1 MGRRLRL
8 FGCLVA
14 AAVIT
19 EEFEIG
25 PWLAAPLT
33 ALALRFGLQLDARRW
48 LRRGLTALV
57 VALALVAGMRM
68 LAGIPYVTVSAFSP
82 DGHALAELVE
92 TDFLIDRHFEVRLT
106 TWWLG
111 ALPRRRILFRSP
123 DEGPRGGER
132 LLWSRD
138 SRYVL
143 LVGPNLFAVPD
154 ACLASGDKL
163 YLLVD
168 TPTGLIRANAV
179 QTRHAR
185 FSLEDIRGRDFVVPL
200 APGTHEQHQPHRCS
214 VSS

>member
-1 MGRRLRL
+1 MGRRLWL

-14 AAVIT
+14 AVVIT

-25 PWLAAPLT
+25 PWLAALL
-33 ALALRFGLQLDARRW
+33 AVLALRFGLQLDPRRW

-68 LAGIPYVTVSAFSP
+68 LAGIPYVALSAPSP

-106 TWWLG
+106 TWWLR

-123 DEGPRGGER
+123 DEGPRGRER

-138 SRYVL
+138 SRYFL
-143 LVGPNLFAVPD
+143 LVGPHLFAVPE

-168 TPTGLIRANAV
+168 TTTGLIRANAV
-179 QTRHAR
+179 
-185 FSLEDIRGRDFVVPL
+185 
-200 APGTHEQHQPHRCS
+200 
-214 VSS
+214 